1 MLPRSLLFLCCFA
14 LVARAANGEDS
25 APAESAPAPPVI
37 EVEPPNES
45 TATAEATTVL
55 FFYCLAVMGA
65 SMAGGNL
72 PSVVELTHNR
82 MQTMISFVGGL
93 MLGIGVFHMLPHAVY
108 QLGSIDETS
117 WWMMGGMLLMFFLLR
132 TFHFH
137 QHDVVITDEEPVS
150 ASLISE
156 QDALAPSGP
165 AVSVHDH
172 DCSHDHD
179 HDSPNH
185 DHHGHARHHHAN
197 RLSWVGITVGLCL
210 HTLIDGIALG
220 AAVEA
225 DAHHP
230 VMFSLFGVGTFLA
243 ILLHKPLDALSITG
257 LMTAGGWSRGS
268 RNFVNFGFALMCPL
282 GAAAFL
288 FGISRFAE
296 DHSAIVGAAL
306 AAAGGVFIC
315 IALSD
320 LLPEMEFHSH
330 NRTRLTLALLLGI
343 ALAWAIRFL
352 EPAHAH
358 NHGPAA
364 PAQISSER
372 PETAQ

>member
-1 MLPRSLLFLCCFA
+1 MLRRSLLFLTCFV
-14 LVARAANGEDS
+14 LVAYVAKGDDS
-25 APAESAPAPPVI
+25 APAESAPAPPVV
-37 EVEPPNES
+37 EVDAPS
-45 TATAEATTVL
+45 AAAAKAETTTVL

-117 WWMMGGMLLMFFLLR
+117 WWMMGGLLLMFFLLR

-137 QHDVVITDEEPVS
+137 QHDVVIADEEPLS
-150 ASLISE
+150 ASLIDE
-156 QDALAPSGP
+156 QNALVPGGP

-172 DCSHDHD
+172 DCGHD
-179 HDSPNH
+179 HDSAGH
-185 DHHGHARHHHAN
+185 DHHGHGHHHHAH
-197 RLSWVGITVGLCL
+197 RFSWVGITVGLCL

-257 LMTAGGWSRGS
+257 LMTAGGWSRAS
-268 RNFVNFGFALMCPL
+268 RNFVNLGFALMCPL

-288 FGISRFAE
+288 FGISRFAN

-330 NRTRLTLALLLGI
+330 NRVRLTLALLLGI
-343 ALAWAIRFL
+343 ALAWGIRFL

-364 PAQISSER
+364 PAQIVSER
-372 PETAQ
+372 LETAQ